1 MMRLLPGVVVAGL
14 LFVFAFAAA
23 LLILV
28 LATQL
33 APRKKEMLSAYP
45 WTGDD
50 SNVKRP
56 IFLSHAHNY

>member
-1 MMRLLPGVVVAGL
+1 MMRLLPGAVVVGL

-28 LATQL
+28 LASQP
-33 APRKKEMLSAYP
+33 APRKKEMLGGYS

-50 SNVKRP
+50 GNVKRP

>member
-1 MMRLLPGVVVAGL
+1 MMRLLPGAVVAGL
-14 LFVFAFAAA
+14 LLVLGFAAA
-23 LLILV
+23 LLIMV

-33 APRKKEMLSAYP
+33 APRKKEMLGGYP

-50 SNVKRP
+50 GNVKRP